1 MNIEYGSLDE
11 QINNKKRI
19 KLTYFDVVGDQ
30 KLVVDG
36 KEHILKNGLSVVLDV
51 GSKYRIDSLDK
62 NSRRVFSKKVNVL
75 EYKSGSLYN
84 LSSSISR
91 KGFAAVNEYNLEI
104 GIFLML
110 LGISFIT
117 NKGSIGIIMKNL
129 GFFSIATIVHGLVKF
144 SDKLS
149 IIGQVLN
156 NQGQALNFISHNN
169 LLLSG
174 VSIVLSIIGNRI
186 SKLNLFLFIIFYSS
200 LIYFLEEKIVF
211 RLLGW
216 QQWQE
221 WNLSYEVSV
230 FIRNF
235 ISGLGSSLA
244 IMFFVKNNN
253 KAETDVGFNL
263 LGAILVLLGFFMY
276 YISINNDIFLHNGA
290 FFAVGSISISLLLDL
305 ISKTGFNL
313 KTIANSF
320 ILILLYNIN
329 YADEIGSII
338 NGNYFNFPKPIVRT
352 VIVSI
357 ISLIAYILRNYVID
371 FDPTGLFVT
380 IGVGCIYNLI
390 SFGAA
395 GGPEVLTLILPPI
408 IFIVS
413 FLSNFL
419 LFSIINGITPLNNK
433 IKKPTIIIIEENIDK
448 VSLSSIGFM
457 GGLVLFSLLKK
468 LSINSNNLGS
478 NGGVILE

>member
-1 MNIEYGSLDE
+1 
-11 QINNKKRI
+11 
-19 KLTYFDVVGDQ
+19 
-30 KLVVDG
+30 
-36 KEHILKNGLSVVLDV
+36 
-51 GSKYRIDSLDK
+51 
-62 NSRRVFSKKVNVL
+62 
-75 EYKSGSLYN
+75 
-84 LSSSISR
+84 
-91 KGFAAVNEYNLEI
+91 
-104 GIFLML
+104 
-110 LGISFIT
+110 
-117 NKGSIGIIMKNL
+117 
-129 GFFSIATIVHGLVKF
+129 
-144 SDKLS
+144 
-149 IIGQVLN
+149 
-156 NQGQALNFISHNN
+156 
-169 LLLSG
+169 
-174 VSIVLSIIGNRI
+174 
-186 SKLNLFLFIIFYSS
+186 
-200 LIYFLEEKIVF
+200 
-211 RLLGW
+211 
-216 QQWQE
+216 
-221 WNLSYEVSV
+221 
-230 FIRNF
+230 
-235 ISGLGSSLA
+235 
-244 IMFFVKNNN
+244 MFFVKNNN